1 MQFNGISYINN
12 VINIAYFQTFL
23 SPKKKGVTI
32 KQ

>member
-12 VINIAYFQTFL
+12 VINITYFQTFL
-23 SPKKKGVTI
+23 SPKTKAVNI